1 MSYGKNGNPKHV
13 VYKTSTYGDVR
24 VQVYH
29 MQGFYHMG
37 ATGNTLTKTK
47 MVKQ

>member
-1 MSYGKNGNPKHV
+1 MEIPNTLFIKLLLI
-13 VYKTSTYGDVR
+13 GDVR

-29 MQGFYHMG
+29 MQGFYHMD